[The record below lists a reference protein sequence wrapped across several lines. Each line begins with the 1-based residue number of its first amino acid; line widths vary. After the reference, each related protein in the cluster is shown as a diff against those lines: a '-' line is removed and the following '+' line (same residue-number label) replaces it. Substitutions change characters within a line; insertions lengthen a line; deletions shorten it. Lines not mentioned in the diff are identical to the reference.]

1 MMMMLLV
8 DAREVTEAEADNRLE
23 LRVVWGRR
31 ALISIHHAA
40 RNTLRSAPTFLR
52 HRRHSM
58 ALLDQP

>member
-1 MMMMLLV
+1 MLMMLLV

-23 LRVVWGRR
+23 LRLVWGI

-52 HRRHSM
+52 HRRQSM